1 MSPGLKI
8 DPLAHHRDLI
18 PVTVDWHIKAF
29 DTSGDRDTWLSA
41 RTQEARSGGVPCAWV
56 AFLDDTPV
64 GSVSLIASNMDTR
77 PELTPWLAALFVLP
91 QYRRRGVGTALVRR
105 CQAEAAHSG
114 FEKLFLYT
122 QGAGGYYRRLGWIPI
137 GEDMYEG
144 ERVTVMM
151 RELGNV
157 VS

>member
-29 DTSGDRDTWLSA
+29 DTSGDRDSWLSA
-41 RTQEARSGGVPCAWV
+41 RTQEARSGGVPCARV

-91 QYRRRGVGTALVRR
+91 QYRRRGVGTALCGDARPRR
-105 CQAEAAHSG
+105 HTPDSRSSSCTPREQVATTGGSG
-114 FEKLFLYT
+114 GSRSARTCTKASGL
-122 QGAGGYYRRLGWIPI
+122 P
-137 GEDMYEG
+137 
-144 ERVTVMM
+144 
-151 RELGNV
+151 
-157 VS
+157 